1 MAVADNLR
9 ILEPVFLLENRH
21 KLANGVK
28 LGKGYGLIV
37 ITYHFDPDRMVVT
50 LLSPAPHRPSGMER
64 LAVSVHDS
72 VCDPFLIDAVVG
84 LASLREFIQ

>member
-28 LGKGYGLIV
+28 LGKRYRLVV
-37 ITYHFDPDRMVVT
+37 ITDHLDSDRMVVAFFM
-50 LLSPAPHRPSGMER
+50 SAPHRPSCVKR
-64 LAVSVHDS
+64 FAVSVHYT
-72 VCDPFLIDAVVG
+72 VNHTFFIDAVVG
-84 LASLREFIQ
+84 FASL

>member
-64 LAVSVHDS
+64 LAVAVDDTVHDAL
-72 VCDPFLIDAVVG
+72 LIYAVMG
-84 LASLREFIQ
+84 FAAF